1 MRGPR
6 PGVGA
11 VPRGARG
18 RGPRTSVPTVAI
30 GHPVTDAHPVS
41 GAGAR
46 IRGAGTRRGTPLR
59 GWARASLGAMSPRAR
74 TPASPARRSAP
85 GALPRLI
92 AVLLVALPLALA
104 GALAAGGAR
113 PLHVPWPA
121 GSAAEAAPPPIDVA
135 RVQEARRAL
144 AEAAAAAG
152 FLDAALA
159 EAGEGVGELDDGA
172 GRLADGMGAIR
183 AGTAEIGEG
192 ARGLADGLDAAT
204 EGLSLAAV
212 AAGQVQVAAARA
224 RESLEGVDD
233 PAAEDALADIES
245 LERQLS
251 AVDFAALDGELG
263 RARDGARSMADEVAG
278 PYASGVAEAADGS
291 RRLADGIAELRGG
304 QERLT
309 GMSGNIGAALDKAQR
324 TMPAPTAE
332 QMRAAGMGGA
342 GDPAPGP
349 AAPATPDW
357 AVPYLAALLAGA
369 VAAVPWLWAGAPGR
383 PGPGAG
389 RGLLAW
395 AVATALGAVALL
407 APAAPG
413 STPAAI
419 LAVGV
424 LALAA
429 AASAVV
435 AGVLVRALGAVAGRA
450 ALLVGLLAQ
459 AAVVAV
465 VWRGGPD
472 QVYAAA
478 ADAGGAAAAQPA
490 GTVWR
495 VAAAAGPLQHAVAA
509 LAAITGPGPDAVWL
523 AGAAVTAAVAALGAV
538 GLRLLRSPVEPAGAA
553 PAPAPE
559 SAPTVAM
566 PAAAPAA
573 ADAAAAGEGDP
584 DPAGPGDDAPTTE
597 LPAIADPD
605 PESGGAD
612 PGRHR
617 RG

>member
-1 MRGPR
+1 
-6 PGVGA
+6 
-11 VPRGARG
+11 
-18 RGPRTSVPTVAI
+18 
-30 GHPVTDAHPVS
+30 
-41 GAGAR
+41 
-46 IRGAGTRRGTPLR
+46 
-59 GWARASLGAMSPRAR
+59 MSPRAR

-85 GALPRLI
+85 GALPRLV

-104 GALAAGGAR
+104 GVLAAGGAR

-144 AEAAAAAG
+144 AEAATAAG

-159 EAGEGVGELDDGA
+159 EAGEGIGELDDGA
-172 GRLADGMGAIR
+172 GRLADGMGALR

-192 ARGLADGLDAAT
+192 ARGLADGLDAGT
-204 EGLSLAAV
+204 EGVSLAAV

-224 RESLEGVDD
+224 RESLQGIDD

-245 LERQLS
+245 LERQLA
-251 AVDFAALDGELG
+251 AVDFAALDAELG
-263 RARDGARSMADEVAG
+263 RARDGARSMAEEVAG
-278 PYASGVAEAADGS
+278 SYASGVAEAADGS
-291 RRLADGIAELRGG
+291 RRLADGIAQLRGG
-304 QERLT
+304 QERLA
-309 GMSGNIGAALDKAQR
+309 GMSGNIGAALDTAQR

-342 GDPAPGP
+342 GDPAPEP

-395 AVATALGAVALL
+395 AAATALGAVALL

-435 AGVLVRALGAVAGRA
+435 AGVLVRALGARAGRA
-450 ALLVGLLAQ
+450 ALLAGLLAQ
-459 AAVVAV
+459 AVVVAV

-472 QVYAAA
+472 QVAAA
-478 ADAGGAAAAQPA
+478 AEAGGAVAAQPA
-490 GTVWR
+490 GVIWR
-495 VAAAAGPLQHAVAA
+495 AAAAAGPLQHAVAA

-538 GLRLLRSPVEPAGAA
+538 GLRLLRTAPAPAGAVAAA
-553 PAPAPE
+553 PAPAAEPAEPAPE
-559 SAPTVAM
+559 PE
-566 PAAAPAA
+566 PAAAEPTATGAGEPAA
-573 ADAAAAGEGDP
+573 AGA
-584 DPAGPGDDAPTTE
+584 GDDAPTTE
-597 LPAIADPD
+597 LPAVADPD
-605 PESGGAD
+605 PESGDPD

-617 RG
+617 RR